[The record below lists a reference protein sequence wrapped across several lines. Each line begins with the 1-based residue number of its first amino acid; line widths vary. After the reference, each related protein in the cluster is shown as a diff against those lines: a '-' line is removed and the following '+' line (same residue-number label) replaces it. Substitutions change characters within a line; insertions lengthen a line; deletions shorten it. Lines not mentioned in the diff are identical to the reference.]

1 MIEGMQTTWF
11 RIEDYL
17 QTGGVVMLPLVLV
30 SLVMWLLIMDRA
42 IFFRRLHHKNMSF
55 QTAWEHVRAGRMPDP
70 KRFGGAVSLL
80 VARFNAARC
89 GNPAL
94 DRFILDETVLC
105 INRAMDAY
113 LSVIAVLA
121 AVAPLLGLLGTVT
134 GMITTFD
141 VLAVFG
147 TGNARAMAGGISEAL
162 ITTQTG
168 HGPLVAIPGLYMQG
182 FLRRR
187 ARALQ
192 QRITAVGYYLKRQL
206 GTHMSA
212 PATGRI

>member
-1 MIEGMQTTWF
+1 MIEGAQATWF
-11 RIEDYL
+11 RIEEYL

-30 SLVMWLLIMDRA
+30 SLIMWLLIMDRA
-42 IFFRRLHHKNMSF
+42 IFFRRLHHRNMSF
-55 QTAWEHVRAGRMPDP
+55 QSAWEHVRAGRMPDP

-80 VARFNAARC
+80 VARFNAARS
-89 GNPAL
+89 GNATL
-94 DRFILDETVLC
+94 DRFILDETVQR
-105 INRAMDAY
+105 INRSMDAY

-168 HGPLVAIPGLYMQG
+168 LLVAIPGLYMQG
-182 FLRRR
+182 FLSRR

-192 QRITAVGYYLKRQL
+192 QRITAVGYYLRRQL
-206 GTHMSA
+206 GTHA
-212 PATGRI
+212 PMPAAGRI

>member
-1 MIEGMQTTWF
+1 MIEGAQATWF
-11 RIEDYL
+11 RIEEYL

-30 SLVMWLLIMDRA
+30 SLIMWLLIMDRA
-42 IFFRRLHHKNMSF
+42 IFFRRLHHRNMSF
-55 QTAWEHVRAGRMPDP
+55 QSAWEHVRAGRMPDP

-80 VARFNAARC
+80 VARFNAARS
-89 GNPAL
+89 GNATL
-94 DRFILDETVLC
+94 DRFILDETVQR
-105 INRAMDAY
+105 INRSMDAY

-168 HGPLVAIPGLYMQG
+168 LLVAIPGLYMQG
-182 FLRRR
+182 FLSRR

-192 QRITAVGYYLKRQL
+192 QRIAAVGYYLRRK
-206 GTHMSA
+206 
-212 PATGRI
+212 I